1 MLRLPPKSTRTDPL
15 VPDTTLFL
23 SSDCFEVTPV
33 DHDKAIAGFLEL
45 RDGVGTDARDPLAH
59 GTGFDRIGSFSEGY
73 EAGPERCAEYPS
85 LFESG
90 ELVIVEVPFTDQADF
105 ERGGD
110 LPLEEAFPLAIQD
123 LEPFW
128 SLLMPEL
135 GQPWTTGTDEVR
147 SETK

>member
-1 MLRLPPKSTRTDPL
+1 MRISDW
-15 VPDTTLFL
+15 
-23 SSDCFEVTPV
+23 SSDVCSS
-33 DHDKAIAGFLEL
+33 DL
-45 RDGVGTDARDPLAH
+45 DARDPLAH

-110 LPLEEAFPLAIQD
+110 LPLEAAFPLAIQD
-123 LEPFW
+123 LEHFQ
-128 SLLMPEL
+128 L
-135 GQPWTTGTDEVR
+135 GRASCRASVR
-147 SETK
+147 QYV